1 MKQLWRL
8 LRHLQ
13 PYRWMVIAGML
24 ATAGTVV
31 ADLAIPRLTQYGI
44 DFGIKAG
51 DVRVVV
57 TTALAMAGMALV
69 HAVLAAMTMIFA
81 ARASQGVAFD
91 LRNLLF
97 SHVMS
102 LSYGNLDTLQ
112 TGQLMTRVSSDVD
125 QVRMFV
131 SMSMRMLTRA
141 PLMIIGSLI
150 LIYLTQPQLG
160 LMMLVLMPAALAML
174 MLFAAKARPLFK
186 RIQEKLAAL
195 NTVLQENLAGIR
207 VVKAFVRAEYE
218 KSRFRQ
224 RNEDLFSQTVH
235 VGRLL
240 SFAFPSLFLVVNL
253 STLAV
258 LWFGGGQVIAGK
270 LSIGQL
276 VAFSNYVLTTM
287 FPLMML
293 SMMITF
299 ISGAGASAERIC
311 EVLDMKPYVR
321 EPEQPQPLPA
331 MLGRVA
337 FEDVHFRYDGSGE
350 DVLREVSFVAEP
362 GEIVALLGATGAGKS
377 SLIHLI
383 PRFYD
388 VNEGRVTIDGRDVR
402 ELSFEDLRR
411 RIGIVPQETV
421 LFEGTIRD
429 NIAFGR
435 PDATDEEII
444 AAAKAAQAHDF
455 IMSMPDGYNSHVEA
469 RGTNLSGG
477 QRQRVAI
484 ARALLMNPRILILDD
499 STSSVDMETE
509 FQIQQA
515 LEKWMADRTSF
526 IIAQRISS
534 VLHADKIV
542 VLERGRVVAI
552 GSHRELL
559 ASSPLYREIYYS
571 QLNADTAPASA

>member
-1 MKQLWRL
+1 
-8 LRHLQ
+8 
-13 PYRWMVIAGML
+13 
-24 ATAGTVV
+24 
-31 ADLAIPRLTQYGI
+31 
-44 DFGIKAG
+44 
-51 DVRVVV
+51 
-57 TTALAMAGMALV
+57 
-69 HAVLAAMTMIFA
+69 
-81 ARASQGVAFD
+81 
-91 LRNLLF
+91 
-97 SHVMS
+97 
-102 LSYGNLDTLQ
+102 
-112 TGQLMTRVSSDVD
+112 
-125 QVRMFV
+125 
-131 SMSMRMLTRA
+131 
-141 PLMIIGSLI
+141 
-150 LIYLTQPQLG
+150 
-160 LMMLVLMPAALAML
+160 
-174 MLFAAKARPLFK
+174 
-186 RIQEKLAAL
+186 
-195 NTVLQENLAGIR
+195 
-207 VVKAFVRAEYE
+207 
-218 KSRFRQ
+218 
-224 RNEDLFSQTVH
+224 
-235 VGRLL
+235 
-240 SFAFPSLFLVVNL
+240 
-253 STLAV
+253 V
-258 LWFGGGQVIAGK
+258 LWFGGSQVIAGK

-311 EVLDMKPYVR
+311 EILDMKPRVR
-321 EPEQPQPLPA
+321 EPEHPQPLPA

-350 DVLREVSFVAEP
+350 EVLRDVSFVAEP

-377 SLIHLI
+377 SLINLI

-388 VNEGRVTIDGRDVR
+388 VSAGRITVDGQDVR
-402 ELSFEDLRR
+402 DLSFQDLRS

-477 QRQRVAI
+477 QRQRIAI
-484 ARALLMNPRILILDD
+484 ARTLVMNPRILILDD

-542 VLERGRVVAI
+542 VLERGRVTAI

-571 QLNADTAPASA
+571 QLNADTAPAST